1 MLNAILEN
9 CQLVHKNK
17 ALKLVCPSSTRWLS
31 HEKCFVRIL
40 EVYPATLMTLA
51 SLFHERDDSEALGIL
66 MQIADP
72 QFILTAMMLSDML
85 GIEMLTSNKHKLIHF
100 SFFKV

>member
-1 MLNAILEN
+1 MVKLMFE
-9 CQLVHKNK
+9 NK

-51 SLFHERDDSEALGIL
+51 NLYEERDEPEALGIL
-66 MQIADP
+66 MQIVDP

-85 GIEMLTSNKHKLIHF
+85 GIKIRIINNHF
-100 SFFKV
+100 